1 VQGRLVR
8 TRWRDRS
15 DHSAHVVV
23 AGGIVAAGS
32 TLLDWFSY
40 RWVTAEGVI
49 TETFPGAQDVTGRAM
64 LVAGLLEAALAVLY
78 IQSSRRHLRSAVRP
92 LMIAIG
98 FFMLFTPLA
107 AIMHTGAVPGT
118 PPMEGLPGVADI
130 DQAGAFG
137 LLIALAGSVAV
148 FAGSWLTLLDTLG
161 SRTVL
166 ESMRG

>member
-1 VQGRLVR
+1 MQGRLVR
-8 TRWRDRS
+8 TRWRDRT

-23 AGGIVAAGS
+23 GGAIVAAAS

-40 RWVTAEGVI
+40 RSVTADGVV
-49 TETFPGAQDVTGRAM
+49 TETLAGANDVTGRAM
-64 LVAGLLEAALAVLY
+64 LVAGLLEAGLGVLY
-78 IQSSRRHLRSAVRP
+78 IQSSRPHLRSAVRP
-92 LMIAIG
+92 VMIAIG

-107 AIMHTGAVPGT
+107 AIMHTGAVPGS
-118 PPMEGLPGVADI
+118 PPMENLTGVVDI

-148 FAGSWLTLLDTLG
+148 FAGAWLTLLDTLG